1 MAGNTFGTLFKLS
14 TFGESHGIAIGGVID
29 GMPAGLNIDLDF
41 VQAELN
47 KRRPGQSHYTT
58 ARNEE
63 DKVEFL
69 SGIFE
74 GVSTGTPIGFI
85 IKNKDSKSTD
95 YSHLQNAYRPSHAD
109 FTYEK
114 KFGIRDYR
122 GGGRSSARETT
133 CRVVAGALAKLLLN
147 KYNIHI
153 TAFVKQIG
161 SISLKKNHNEIDLNL
176 VEGNPIRCPD
186 EVTASQMMKLID
198 EAKEKGDTLGG
209 TIQCIIQNLPVGLG
223 EPVFDKFD
231 AVMAHAMMSINATKG
246 FEIGSGFSSADKNG
260 SQLNDVFV
268 NENGIK
274 TKTNNSG
281 GVQGGITNGMP
292 VYFNVAFK
300 PVATIM
306 QSQESVNSNGES
318 ITLESKGRHD
328 ACVLPR
334 AVPIVES
341 MAALVTA
348 DFLLL
353 SRGNK
358 V

>member
-1 MAGNTFGTLFKLS
+1 MAGNTFGTLLRLS
-14 TFGESHGIAIGGVID
+14 TFGESHGIAIGGVLD
-29 GMPAGLNIDLDF
+29 GIPAGLNIDLDF

-47 KRRPGQSHYTT
+47 KRRPGQSQFTT
-58 ARNEE
+58 SRNEE

-74 GVSTGTPIGFI
+74 GVSTGTPIGFMI
-85 IKNKDSKSTD
+85 RNKDSKSND
-95 YSHLQNAYRPSHAD
+95 YSHLQSTYRPSHAD

-114 KFGIRDYR
+114 KFGVRDYR
-122 GGGRSSARETT
+122 GGGRSSARETA
-133 CRVVAGALAKLLLN
+133 CRVVAGALAKLLLS
-147 KYNIHI
+147 KYNIQI
-153 TAFVKQIG
+153 TAFVNQIG
-161 SISLKKNHNEIDLNL
+161 PIRLTRNYNEIDLSLIEN
-176 VEGNPIRCPD
+176 NPVRCPD
-186 EVTASQMMKLID
+186 EPTALQMMKLIN
-198 EAKEKGDTLGG
+198 ETKEKGDTLGG
-209 TIQCIIQNLPVGLG
+209 TIQCVIQNLPIGLG

-231 AVMAHAMMSINATKG
+231 AMMAHAMMSINATKG
-246 FEIGSGFSSADKNG
+246 FEIGSGFSSIDKNG
-260 SQLNDVFV
+260 SQLNDVFI
-268 NENGIK
+268 NDNGIK
-274 TKTNNSG
+274 TKTNHSG

-306 QSQESVNSNGES
+306 QSQESVNSKGET

-358 V
+358 I

>member
-1 MAGNTFGTLFKLS
+1 MAGNTFGTLLRLS
-14 TFGESHGIAIGGVID
+14 TFGESHGIAIGGVLD

-47 KRRPGQSHYTT
+47 KRRPGQSQFTT
-58 ARNEE
+58 SRNEE

-74 GVSTGTPIGFI
+74 GVSTGTPIGFMI
-85 IKNKDSKSTD
+85 RNKDSKSND
-95 YSHLQNAYRPSHAD
+95 YSHLQSAYRPSHAD

-114 KFGIRDYR
+114 KFGVRDYR
-122 GGGRSSARETT
+122 GGGRSSARETA
-133 CRVVAGALAKLLLN
+133 CRVVAGALAKLLLS
-147 KYNIHI
+147 KYNIQI
-153 TAFVKQIG
+153 TAFVNQIG
-161 SISLKKNHNEIDLNL
+161 PIRLTRNYNEIDLSLIEN
-176 VEGNPIRCPD
+176 NPVRCPD
-186 EVTASQMMKLID
+186 EPTALQMMKLIN
-198 EAKEKGDTLGG
+198 ETKEKGDTLGG
-209 TIQCIIQNLPVGLG
+209 TIQCVIQNLPIGLG

-231 AVMAHAMMSINATKG
+231 AMMAHAMMSINATKG
-246 FEIGSGFSSADKNG
+246 FEIGSGFSSIDKNG
-260 SQLNDVFV
+260 SQLNDVFI
-268 NENGIK
+268 NDNGIK
-274 TKTNNSG
+274 TKTNHSG

-306 QSQESVNSNGES
+306 QSQESVNSKGET

-358 V
+358 I